1 VGTGVIGGELLNQIK
16 AQHDTLIEQNNIE
29 VRVVGISNIDGYLIQ
44 EKGIDLENWEQE
56 MQTKGAQPDL
66 HAFVAEI
73 KELNL
78 RNSVF
83 VDNTAS
89 YEVANLYEELLE
101 KSISVV
107 TPNKV
112 ANASDFERYKNIHKL
127 ATETG
132 ARFYYETNVG
142 AGLPVISTLKDL
154 IKSGDEIIKIEAILS
169 GSLNF
174 IFSNCSSTKDFLTTV
189 KEARQKG
196 YTEPDPKID
205 LSGKDVARKILI
217 LSREIGCEYNL
228 EDVQIENCLSPESQ
242 QTETVE
248 QLWKT
253 LEQFDNAVYAEKIA
267 AAEAA
272 GKRIKYIATYENG
285 TARTDVKM
293 IDPTHPFYNI
303 MGSDN
308 IISFTTARYRT
319 QPLIVIGPGAGA
331 AVTAAGVFADII
343 RIANF

>member
-1 VGTGVIGGELLNQIK
+1 
-16 AQHDTLIEQNNIE
+16 
-29 VRVVGISNIDGYLIQ
+29 LIQ
-44 EKGIDLENWEQE
+44 EKGINLQNWEQE
-56 MQTKGAQPDL
+56 IKTKGAQPNL
-66 HAFVAEI
+66 QAFVNEI

-89 YEVANLYEELLE
+89 YDVANCYEELLE

-112 ANASDFERYKNIHKL
+112 ANASDIERYKNIHKL
-127 ATETG
+127 AAETG

-174 IFSNCSSTKDFLTTV
+174 IFSNYSSTKDFATAV
-189 KEARQKG
+189 KEARAKG

-217 LSREIGCEYNL
+217 LSREIGCQFNL

-242 QTETVE
+242 KTETVE
-248 QLWKT
+248 QLWET
-253 LEQFDNAVYAEKIA
+253 LEKYDNVMYAEKIKV
-267 AAEAA
+267 AEAT
-272 GKRIKYIATYENG
+272 GKHIKYIATYENG

-293 IDPTHPFYNI
+293 IDSTHPFYNI